1 MADSKLIDLVE
12 DTAPTSDDLVY
23 VVNDPA
29 GTPGDKKVTLANLLV
44 GMLGVRSEPPAGCYT
59 ITNIYMN
66 AALEIVIVY
75 NDVAV

>member
-12 DTAPTSDDLVY
+12 DTAPTVDDLVY

-29 GTPGDKKVTLANLLV
+29 GVPGDKKVTLENLLA
-44 GMLGVRSEPPAGCYT
+44 GMLGVRSEPPAGGYV

-66 AALEIVIVY
+66 ASHEMVIEY
-75 NDVAV
+75 KGTAE